1 MLDIGGSE
9 LLVIALVLILVVGP
23 KDLPRLLR
31 TAGRF
36 MAKMR
41 GMTREFQRSIDDMAR
56 EADIADMRKE
66 LNSVSD
72 TVSGSISE
80 SDVTKKVEESLDSTG
95 ILRDAMKEDYGLT
108 DEGADK
114 AAAKLPPLAPGPD
127 TETPED
133 EGGSA
138 EAGPSEVASG
148 DDANAESAPA
158 VTEPAP
164 AAPDAVAAAPEE
176 KHARAGGAA
185 EA

>member
-23 KDLPRLLR
+23 KDLPRVLR
-31 TAGRF
+31 SVGRF

-56 EADIADMRKE
+56 EADVADMRKE
-66 LNSVSD
+66 LNSISD
-72 TVSGSISE
+72 TVSG
-80 SDVTKKVEESLDSTG
+80 SDVTKKVEDTLDSTG

-114 AAAKLPPLAPGPD
+114 AAASLPPLAPRPD
-127 TETPED
+127 AETAQD
-133 EGGSA
+133 EA
-138 EAGPSEVASG
+138 ASG
-148 DDANAESAPA
+148 DDALP
-158 VTEPAP
+158 EPAP
-164 AAPDAVAAAPEE
+164 AAPETVAAAPAATQD
-176 KHARAGGAA
+176 KKRARAGGAA

>member
-23 KDLPRLLR
+23 KDLPRVLR
-31 TAGRF
+31 SVGRF

-66 LNSVSD
+66 LNSISD
-72 TVSGSISE
+72 TVSGSLSE
-80 SDVTKKVEESLDSTG
+80 SNVTKKVEDTLDSTG

-114 AAAKLPPLAPGPD
+114 AAASLPPLAPRPD
-127 TETPED
+127 AETAQD
-133 EGGSA
+133 EA
-138 EAGPSEVASG
+138 ASG
-148 DDANAESAPA
+148 DDALP
-158 VTEPAP
+158 EPAP
-164 AAPDAVAAAPEE
+164 TAPETVAAAPAATQD
-176 KHARAGGAA
+176 KKRARAGGAA